1 MTTYLYLFTVHC
13 LPTRYCLTAYFIT
26 ARQFASEVTQHC
38 RTPSQKTLCST
49 LYTLIGRTLQ
59 LVFPRASIRL
69 LTSQQHVDDL
79 IVCQQQEEEDEG
91 ENQRGW
97 QLLRYLS

>member
-1 MTTYLYLFTVHC
+1 MTTYLYLFPVHC
-13 LPTRYCLTAYFIT
+13 LPTRYCLTAYFAYFIT

-49 LYTLIGRTLQ
+49 LYTLIGRTLHNWYP
-59 LVFPRASIRL
+59 PRASIRL

-79 IVCQQQEEEDEG
+79 IVCQHQEEEDDEEWG
-91 ENQRGW
+91 QHT
-97 QLLRYLS
+97 